1 MKKFQARML
10 CATVLALTLAL
21 GGCSGG
27 KTEAD
32 KTDSPAES
40 SSQND
45 STESSQEGSIVVG
58 IPQDLGDSLDP
69 HVSEMAGTREILFN
83 VYEGLVKPDTEGNLV
98 DAVASSHTISEDHKT
113 YTFTLREGVKF
124 HNGADV
130 SVDDVKY
137 SIERCADTSEGEPL
151 VSAFSAISEVNTPDE
166 KTVEIVLKEADTEFL
181 AYLTTAVV
189 PKDSEDLDTQPV
201 GTGPF
206 MFVSRIPQENIIV
219 EKFEDYWDGPAKLD
233 QVTFKVL
240 KDSNAILTSL
250 KGGSVDMCCHL
261 NSTQVAELEDDFRIF
276 EGNMNLVQA
285 LYLNNQEEPLNDV
298 KVRQALCYAV
308 NAQEVMDMI
317 SDGKGTAV
325 GTSMFPA
332 FSKYD
337 VPELAHMYDQNIE
350 KAKELL
356 KEAGYENGFTLTITV
371 PSNYQQHV
379 ETAQILAEQL
389 KQISVNAEIEL
400 IEWDS
405 WLSDVYMDRKFQ
417 STVVGVDAKT
427 LTARAMLERFVSDND
442 SNFINFKNQEYD
454 DLFQQVLKT
463 ADDAQQV
470 KCYQRME
477 EILAEDAANV
487 YIQDMADFVALS
499 PEFDGYEFYPLYAL
513 DMSKIY
519 PVAE

>member
-250 KGGSVDMCCHL
+250 KGGSVDMCFHL

-285 LYLNNQEEPLNDV
+285 LYLNHAEKPFDDIR
-298 KVRQALCYAV
+298 VRQALCYA
-308 NAQEVMDMI
+308 A
-317 SDGKGTAV
+317 
-325 GTSMFPA
+325 
-332 FSKYD
+332 
-337 VPELAHMYDQNIE
+337 
-350 KAKELL
+350 
-356 KEAGYENGFTLTITV
+356 
-371 PSNYQQHV
+371 
-379 ETAQILAEQL
+379 
-389 KQISVNAEIEL
+389 
-400 IEWDS
+400 
-405 WLSDVYMDRKFQ
+405 
-417 STVVGVDAKT
+417 
-427 LTARAMLERFVSDND
+427 
-442 SNFINFKNQEYD
+442 
-454 DLFQQVLKT
+454 
-463 ADDAQQV
+463 
-470 KCYQRME
+470 
-477 EILAEDAANV
+477 
-487 YIQDMADFVALS
+487 
-499 PEFDGYEFYPLYAL
+499 
-513 DMSKIY
+513 
-519 PVAE
+519 

>member
-1 MKKFQARML
+1 
-10 CATVLALTLAL
+10 
-21 GGCSGG
+21 
-27 KTEAD
+27 
-32 KTDSPAES
+32 
-40 SSQND
+40 
-45 STESSQEGSIVVG
+45 
-58 IPQDLGDSLDP
+58 
-69 HVSEMAGTREILFN
+69 
-83 VYEGLVKPDTEGNLV
+83 
-98 DAVASSHTISEDHKT
+98 
-113 YTFTLREGVKF
+113 
-124 HNGADV
+124 
-130 SVDDVKY
+130 
-137 SIERCADTSEGEPL
+137 
-151 VSAFSAISEVNTPDE
+151 
-166 KTVEIVLKEADTEFL
+166 
-181 AYLTTAVV
+181 
-189 PKDSEDLDTQPV
+189 
-201 GTGPF
+201 
-206 MFVSRIPQENIIV
+206 
-219 EKFEDYWDGPAKLD
+219 
-233 QVTFKVL
+233 
-240 KDSNAILTSL
+240 
-250 KGGSVDMCCHL
+250 MCFHL
-261 NSTQVAELEDDFRIF
+261 NSTQVAELENDFRIF

-332 FSKYD
+332 FGKYD

-350 KAKELL
+350 KAKKLL

-442 SNFINFKNQEYD
+442 SNFINFNNQEYD
-454 DLFQQVLKT
+454 DLFQQVLET

-519 PVAE
+519 PVEE